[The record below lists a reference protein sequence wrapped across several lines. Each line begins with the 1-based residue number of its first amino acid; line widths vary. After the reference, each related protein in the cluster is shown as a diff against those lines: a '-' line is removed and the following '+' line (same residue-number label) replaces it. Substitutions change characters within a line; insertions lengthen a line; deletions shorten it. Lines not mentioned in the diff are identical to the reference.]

1 MESTIQN
8 TDWSALR
15 QHLPLFALLLFS
27 LPPVSFVLIKVVLAA
42 NSAAKQKVTKQ
53 WYISR
58 EEEQAAKSYYF
69 DPDAE
74 HHDSIFDARP
84 RMAAQPFKGHAV
96 KSAGRK

>member
-1 MESTIQN
+1 METAIQN
-8 TDWSALR
+8 IDWSALR

-27 LPPVSFVLIKVVLAA
+27 LPPARFFLIKVVLAT
-42 NSAAKQKVTKQ
+42 NSAAKQKVTRQ

-84 RMAAQPFKGHAV
+84 HMGAQPCREPVV

>member
-1 MESTIQN
+1 METAIQN

-42 NSAAKQKVTKQ
+42 NSAAKQKVTKH

-58 EEEQAAKSYYF
+58 EEEEAAKSFYF

-84 RMAAQPFKGHAV
+84 NMAAQPIKGHAV
-96 KSAGRK
+96 KTAERR